1 MLEYWKQKDGEFE
14 MAEVLEVLVEGGKA
28 STGPPVGPA
37 LGPLGLNIMQVVKD
51 INEKTKAF
59 EGMKVPVKL
68 TIDTKTK
75 EYEISVGTPPT
86 TALIM
91 KELGIEKGAQNARE
105 ETVGD
110 LKMEQA
116 RKIALI
122 KGDIVLG
129 SNLKEKVKEVL
140 GSCISMGVTVE
151 GKDPREAQ
159 RDVNDGKYD
168 HVLTASG

>member
-1 MLEYWKQKDGEFE
+1 
-14 MAEVLEVLVEGGKA
+14 MAEVLEILVEGGKA

-37 LGPLGLNIMQVVKD
+37 LGPLGLNIMQVVKE

-91 KELGIEKGAQNARE
+91 KELGIEKGSQNARE

-122 KGDIVLG
+122 KGDTVLG

>member
-1 MLEYWKQKDGEFE
+1 
-14 MAEVLEVLVEGGKA
+14 MAEILEVLVEGGKA
-28 STGPPVGPA
+28 SSGPPVGPA
-37 LGPLGLNIMQVVKD
+37 LGPLGLNIMQVVND

-75 EYEISVGTPPT
+75 SYEISVGTPPT
-86 TALIM
+86 SALIM
-91 KELGIEKGAQNARE
+91 KELGLEKGSQDARE
-105 ETVGD
+105 SKVGD

-122 KGDIVLG
+122 KGDTVLG
-129 SNLKEKVKEVL
+129 SNLKEKVKEVV

-151 GKDPREAQ
+151 GKDPREIQ
-159 RDVNDGKYD
+159 REINDGKFD